1 MATVKILL
9 RESKINKVG
18 EAPLCIRITKNRKS
32 KFVFLNYRIKPD
44 FWDDENKRVRKS
56 HPNAQQL
63 NRYIAIKLMEAQEA
77 ALMMEAADKA
87 ILPERIKEQI
97 MGKAPVPFFK
107 FADRYVEELK
117 VNLKVGSHRKTKS
130 VVTKMKKYV
139 GGRELFFEHIT
150 VAWLKDYAKYLKSE
164 HENKTNTVSCNFR
177 TIRRIINLA
186 ICEDLIEPEKNPF
199 KKFRLV
205 TEKVKKE
212 FLTDEELMLIELAP
226 LEKGSEMDHHRNMF
240 VFSAYSGGLRISD
253 MLNLR
258 WKNFD
263 GERVLVQTRK
273 TASIVSIKLPSKAL
287 EILAIYRGADVKPED
302 FIFPVLDNAVD
313 YSDPYRMLYA
323 ISKADGEINDSIRAI
338 LKIINLDKKI
348 TFHSARHSFAVRALR
363 KGVRIEYVSKLLG
376 HASISTTQIYAQV
389 VNEELDKAM
398 EVFE

>member
-9 RESKINKVG
+9 RESKINSAG

-32 KFVFLNYRIKPD
+32 KFIFLNYRIKPE

-63 NRYIAIKLMEAQEA
+63 NHYIASKMKEASEA

-87 ILPERIKEQI
+87 ILPEKIKEQI
-97 MGKAPVPFFK
+97 MGKAPVSFFK
-107 FADRYVEELK
+107 FADKYVEELK
-117 VNLKVGSHRKTKS
+117 ANFKVGSHRKTKS
-130 VVTKMKKYV
+130 VVTKLKKYV

-150 VAWLKDYAKYLKSE
+150 VTWLKEYAKYLKSE

-199 KKFRLV
+199 KKMRLV

-240 VFSAYSGGLRISD
+240 VFSAYAGGLRISD

-263 GERVLVQTRK
+263 GVRVLVQTRK
-273 TASIVSIKLPSKAL
+273 TSSIVSIKLPSRAL
-287 EILAIYRGADVKPED
+287 EILAIYQGADVKPED
-302 FIFPVLDNAVD
+302 FIFPVLDNDVD

-323 ISKADGEINDSIRAI
+323 ISKADGEINDNLRAI
-338 LKIINLDKKI
+338 LKIVRLEKKI

-363 KGVRIEYVSKLLG
+363 KGMRIEYVSKLMQHSNIL
-376 HASISTTQIYAQV
+376 TTQIYAQV
-389 VNEELDKAM
+389 VSEELDKAM